1 MQILLLRNTILG
13 ISKPLFA
20 DDVSNTT
27 RTHAHTHCQV
37 VQEMAKVE
45 VAAAACAGSM
55 AIIVQ
60 SRNVTEYASMTAAQ
74 GVWSFGVVLHVFLML
89 HFVYRLLTTAASL
102 NGTDGGKGAHHI
114 STAGTNAASI
124 NSESNIIDNA
134 VADNDDSNIDDGD
147 DDDDGGDDDG
157 DSDALLPTS
166 HEGRSSSRLLD
177 EAGSRHH
184 RWIEFV
190 SPVFFVPPVGI
201 VVATS
206 ACAKMKAEFEHA
218 GAVVLYWG
226 WIAMLLAFAP
236 IVWALAKRQL
246 GGRELPSSFILMAPA
261 ALCLSGTLAIL
272 DDHLHHALPPPSKN
286 STHQL
291 ALSNAMFDE
300 IVYPLASL
308 AGLCF
313 SVVFSCFV
321 PRLCRELWSGGFV
334 PSTALCTFPSVICAT
349 AMLQLAR
356 HWSSQG
362 CLGAGLV
369 LLATATLI
377 VTSVTFGHVV
387 LLVRMSRV

>member
-1 MQILLLRNTILG
+1 MVKVAARPR
-13 ISKPLFA
+13 K
-20 DDVSNTT
+20 
-27 RTHAHTHCQV
+27 V

-114 STAGTNAASI
+114 STA
-124 NSESNIIDNA
+124 
-134 VADNDDSNIDDGD
+134 
-147 DDDDGGDDDG
+147 
-157 DSDALLPTS
+157 
-166 HEGRSSSRLLD
+166 
-177 EAGSRHH
+177 
-184 RWIEFV
+184 
-190 SPVFFVPPVGI
+190 

-377 VTSVTFGHVV
+377 QPLEFQAVNITAATTRASTAGRTRFPSAVTRSIAEQTVESAPLQQQLQPDRSTQSCEH
-387 LLVRMSRV
+387 R